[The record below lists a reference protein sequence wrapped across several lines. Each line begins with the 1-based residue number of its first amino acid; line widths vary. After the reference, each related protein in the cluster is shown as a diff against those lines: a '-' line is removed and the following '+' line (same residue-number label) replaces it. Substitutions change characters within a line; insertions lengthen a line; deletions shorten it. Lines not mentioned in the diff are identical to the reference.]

1 MRPNPEFFVKLIMG
15 TSLLFPDLQCNKSYE
30 CLIETRCE
38 VYLVSRESH
47 KQIVYYVSYS
57 SNNGAARHA

>member
-15 TSLLFPDLQCNKSYE
+15 TSLLFQDLQCNKSYE
-30 CLIETRCE
+30 CLIETGCE

-47 KQIVYYVSYS
+47 KADSVLCFIQ
-57 SNNGAARHA
+57 